1 MASVGGRKPFLTWA
15 AALLLFLVL
24 ASPALASPAPAKDC
38 LAGGQQ
44 ALNQRDFKQ
53 AAKLFAACAQAQP
66 RQASA
71 HFWLGMAHFLAHE
84 PQKAVPAFSR
94 CLELDPG
101 HVQATAMLGKLYS
114 FDREKLKQAH
124 ELLSKA
130 LAQRPDLE
138 DARFDLA
145 RVLALQGQYDR
156 SFQEF
161 NHLFQGELRF
171 ALYHTELGKILL
183 ALGLK
188 PQARQEFERALK
200 LQPDFEPAQRQL
212 KELDQPAAAA
222 PAAPPA
228 APAK

>member
-1 MASVGGRKPFLTWA
+1 MANLGAGMRAITWA
-15 AALLLFLVL
+15 AALLLCLGL
-24 ASPALASPAPAKDC
+24 AGAAQAGPAPAGDC

-71 HFWLGMAHFLAHE
+71 HYWLGMAHFLAHE
-84 PQKAVPAFSR
+84 PQKAIPAFSR
-94 CLELDPG
+94 CLELEPG
-101 HVQATAMLGKLYS
+101 HVQAMAMLGKLYS
-114 FDREKLKQAH
+114 FDRDKLKQAH
-124 ELLSKA
+124 ELLGKVV
-130 LAQRPDLE
+130 AQRPDLE

-145 RVLALQGQYDR
+145 RVFALQGQYDR

-161 NHLFQGELRF
+161 NNLFQGELRF

-188 PQARQEFERALK
+188 PQARQEFERALR

-212 KELDQPAAAA
+212 KELDQPGAA
-222 PAAPPA
+222 PAAPSAP
-228 APAK
+228 PAK

>member
-1 MASVGGRKPFLTWA
+1 MRGLVRAA
-15 AALLLFLVL
+15 AALTFLLALVMAVSL
-24 ASPALASPAPAKDC
+24 FGCDKKEPAPAQDC
-38 LAGGQQ
+38 LASGQQ

-53 AAKLFAACAQAQP
+53 AAKLFAACAEAQP

-101 HVQATAMLGKLYS
+101 HVQAMAMLGKLYS
-114 FDREKLKQAH
+114 FDRDKLKQAH

-130 LAQRPDLE
+130 LAQRSDLE

-212 KELDQPAAAA
+212 KEMDQPAA
-222 PAAPPA
+222 PAAP
-228 APAK
+228 AK